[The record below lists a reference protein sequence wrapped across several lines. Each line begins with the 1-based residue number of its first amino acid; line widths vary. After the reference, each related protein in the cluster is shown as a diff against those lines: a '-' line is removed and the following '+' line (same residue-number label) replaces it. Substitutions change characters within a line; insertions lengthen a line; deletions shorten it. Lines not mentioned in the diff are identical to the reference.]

1 MPYIFH
7 FSVFHFPSTAAALP
21 QTPPAP
27 IGPVFTE
34 ALSNL
39 IPAEV
44 SLETFN
50 SQYLQRHST
59 DGKAVL
65 AAARVLRR
73 LEAPLAEVESVL
85 FGLFAQDVQL
95 EIHVRL
101 RSFFPAAS

>member
-7 FSVFHFPSTAAALP
+7 FSVIQFLSTAAALP

-59 DGKAVL
+59 NGKAVL
-65 AAARVLRR
+65 ATARVLRR
-73 LEAPLAEVESVL
+73 LEAPLVEVESVL

-95 EIHVRL
+95 EIYVRL